1 MPGITQGV
9 ELGLGQSLEARA
21 LVPAPLWPRP
31 QKDMLVGGLV
41 LCLRGRLEHVFSP
54 EQDHSQEGFK

>member
-9 ELGLGQSLEARA
+9 KLGLRQSLEA
-21 LVPAPLWPRP
+21 PAPLWPRP

-41 LCLRGRLEHVFSP
+41 LCVRGRLEHVFSP
-54 EQDHSQEGFK
+54 EQDHSQGRF

>member
-9 ELGLGQSLEARA
+9 KLGQGQSLEAQA
-21 LVPAPLWPRP
+21 LVPAPLWLSP

-41 LCLRGRLEHVFSP
+41 LCARGRLEHVFSP
-54 EQDHSQEGFK
+54 EQDHSREGFK